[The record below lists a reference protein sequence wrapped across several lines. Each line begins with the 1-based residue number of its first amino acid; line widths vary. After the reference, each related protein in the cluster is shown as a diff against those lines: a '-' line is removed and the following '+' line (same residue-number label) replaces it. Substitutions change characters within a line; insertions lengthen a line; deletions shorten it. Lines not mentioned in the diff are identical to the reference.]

1 MPYQLDALDLPH
13 PALADPDRLA
23 RSAARLLAVDGPA
36 YRRLWAYYRNPTV
49 PASVADADDAGGD
62 RPYRQAQEWGLPSR
76 ITGSRPGPE
85 PLVGGRR
92 VGGVARKEVVVE
104 NDIGWRVDTAVDYL
118 FGRPIVVDS
127 AAPDPARRRVVGE
140 LLRLVLAA
148 NGGVAFL
155 QRVALIGAVYG
166 FVDVLVKL
174 DPAADDGAD
183 DHDGDGGRMRIGH
196 SVCGTESLGQ
206 PPVDSADAADP
217 LADGELERLAC
228 VARRIRLEVVEPGRA
243 LPLLHPGDCT
253 AVAAYAQVYEV
264 GGASSSDDDGDN
276 DGGGGGGRRPVG
288 ILGRLFPSLNGGAV
302 AAPVGGRTVVLDLLT
317 PTRWQRYEG
326 ERLIAGG
333 DNPLGVLPL
342 VHVQNVAQPFAYAGV
357 GEVEPLVALQDE
369 LNTRLSDRAHR
380 IALQSFKMYL
390 GRGVEGFL
398 DQPVTPGRMWA
409 TDNPDASV
417 TEFGGDAHCPSEEQH
432 VADVRE
438 AMDKLSGVSPIAAGA
453 IKGRVGRL
461 TSAAALR
468 VTLLALLA
476 RTERKRATY
485 GTAIARMCELSLAWL
500 DRAGLFATAPAERRV
515 EIRWPDPIPANTVER
530 LEEARQK
537 RALGVPEELVLREL
551 GY

>member
-23 RSAARLLAVDGPA
+23 RAVARLIAIDGPA

-49 PASVADADDAGGD
+49 PAAATDADDAGGGD

-118 FGRPIVVDS
+118 FGRPVVVDS
-127 AAPDPARRRVVGE
+127 AAPDPARRRVIGE

-148 NGGVAFL
+148 NGGVGFL
-155 QRVALIGAVYG
+155 QQVALIGAVYG

-174 DPAADDGAD
+174 DPADDAGQGD
-183 DHDGDGGRMRIGH
+183 EYGDGGRMKIGRGGGTGRNGH

-217 LADGELERLAC
+217 IAGDVLEGLAC
-228 VARRIRLEVVEPGRA
+228 HARRIRLEIVEPARA
-243 LPLLHPGDCT
+243 LPLLHPGDCS
-253 AVAAYAQVYEV
+253 AVAAYAQAYEV
-264 GGASSSDDDGDN
+264 GEAGSNERA
-276 DGGGGGGRRPVG
+276 PVS
-288 ILGRLFPSLNGGAV
+288 ILGRIFPSLGGGV
-302 AAPVGGRTVVLDLLT
+302 AAPVSGKTVVLDLLT

-326 ERLIAGG
+326 ERLVAEG

-342 VHVQNVAQPFAYAGV
+342 VHVQNVAQPFTYTGV

-409 TDNPDASV
+409 TDNPDATV
-417 TEFGGDAHCPSEEQH
+417 AEFGGDAHCPSEEQH

-485 GTAIARMCELSLAWL
+485 GSAVARLCELSLAWL

-515 EIRWPDPIPANTVER
+515 EIRWPDPIPANSVER
-530 LEEARQK
+530 LEEARAK